1 MDGWDKFLAPYQ
13 QAVEE
18 LKIKLKGIRKDYQL
32 NRQYSPV
39 EFVTARVK
47 PVQSIIEKANTRNI
61 PYDRLREEMYDIAGI
76 RIMCQFVDDIE
87 MICSQIRLREDM
99 EVVEERDYVENT
111 KESGYRSYHLII
123 RYRVESIDGPVHILA
138 EIQIRTLAMNFW
150 ATIEHTLNYK
160 YSGEYPPEI
169 KRRLQNAAE
178 AAYLLDQEMSEI
190 REEIQDAQKYYSKKR
205 NI

>member
-1 MDGWDKFLAPYQ
+1 MDGWDQFLAPYH

-18 LKIKLKGIRKDYQL
+18 LKVKLKGIRAGYRL
-32 NRQYSPV
+32 GAHSSPV

-47 PVQSIIEKANTRNI
+47 PIQSIIEKANTRNI
-61 PYDRLREEMYDIAGI
+61 PYDELQEEMYDIAGI

-87 MICSQIRLREDM
+87 VICRLVRNREDM
-99 EVVEERDYVENT
+99 SVVEERDYIENT
-111 KESGYRSYHLII
+111 KESGYRSYHII
-123 RYRVESIDGPVHILA
+123 IKYPVNTIHGVVNILA

-169 KRRLQNAAE
+169 RHRLQNAAD
-178 AAYLLDQEMSEI
+178 AAYLLDKEMSEI
-190 REEIQDAQKYYSKKR
+190 REEIHDAEKYYKKKR

>member
-1 MDGWDKFLAPYQ
+1 MEEWEKFLRPYK

-18 LKIKLKGIRKDYQL
+18 LKIKLKGMRKDYQL
-32 NRQYSPV
+32 NRQSSPV

-47 PVQSIIEKANTRNI
+47 PVQSIIEKASTRDI
-61 PYDRLREEMYDIAGI
+61 PYDRLREGMYDIAGI
-76 RIMCQFVDDIE
+76 RIMCQFVDDIKVITE
-87 MICSQIRLREDM
+87 LIRSRADM
-99 EVVEERDYVENT
+99 KVVEERDYIENT

-123 RYRVESIDGPVHILA
+123 EYPVQTIEGTVVILA

-169 KRRLQNAAE
+169 KKRLQNAAE

-190 REEIQDAQKYYSKKR
+190 REEIQDAQKYYTKKR

>member
-1 MDGWDKFLAPYQ
+1 MDGWDEFLAPYQ
-13 QAVEE
+13 QSVEE

-32 NRQYSPV
+32 NRKYSPV

-47 PVQSIIEKANTRNI
+47 PVQSIIEKASTRNI

-76 RIMCQFVDDIE
+76 RIMCQFVNDIE
-87 MICSQIRLREDM
+87 LICDHIRSRTDM
-99 EVVEERDYVENT
+99 YVVEERDYVENT

-123 RYRVESIDGPVHILA
+123 KYPVESIDGPVDILA

-178 AAYLLDQEMSEI
+178 AAFLLDEEMSEI

>member
-1 MDGWDKFLAPYQ
+1 MEEWEKFLRPYK

-18 LKIKLKGIRKDYQL
+18 LKVKLKGMRNDYQL
-32 NRQYSPV
+32 KRQSSPV

-47 PVQSIIEKANTRNI
+47 PVQSIIEKASTRDI
-61 PYDRLREEMYDIAGI
+61 PYDQLRAGMYDIAGI
-76 RIMCQFVDDIE
+76 RIMCQFVDDIKVITE
-87 MICSQIRLREDM
+87 LIRARSDM
-99 EVVEERDYVENT
+99 SVVEERDYIENT
-111 KESGYRSYHLII
+111 KESGYRSYHLI
-123 RYRVESIDGPVHILA
+123 VEYPVETTGGTVDILA

-169 KRRLQNAAE
+169 KKRLQNAAE

-190 REEIQDAQKYYSKKR
+190 REEIQDAQKYYTKKR

>member
-1 MDGWDKFLAPYQ
+1 M
-13 QAVEE
+13 
-18 LKIKLKGIRKDYQL
+18 
-32 NRQYSPV
+32 
-39 EFVTARVK
+39 TARVK

-138 EIQIRTLAMNFW
+138 ELQIRTLAMNFW